1 MGQTRRLDYV
11 DSANPRQGDG
21 DRGDTAR
28 LARFGGIVGAGF
40 AAAVLVLY
48 AFAWLATEV
57 IEQETVA
64 LDNATA
70 TFLRQF
76 TSPQLTAVANVLSLL
91 GSEVVLAMMGLLLIV
106 FVWQRLWGDALV
118 LVLVTGGAEV
128 LNSILKNLFHRT
140 RPTSVIG
147 LITAQQFS
155 FPSGHAMV
163 SVAFYFYLAYL
174 AWRHVH
180 GLWRAALVGGLI
192 LLVLLIG
199 LSRLYLEVHY
209 LSDVVAGYLA
219 GFLWTDA
226 LILARQA
233 LTSRRR
239 AGQAE
244 LANL

>member
-1 MGQTRRLDYV
+1 MQFRQSKQGPIKAMRRR
-11 DSANPRQGDG
+11 SIEM
-21 DRGDTAR
+21 AR
-28 LARFGGIVGAGF
+28 WVGICL
-40 AAAVLVLY
+40 LVCL
-48 AFAWLATEV
+48 LPGV
-57 IEQETVA
+57 I
-64 LDNATA
+64 
-70 TFLRQF
+70 
-76 TSPQLTAVANVLSLL
+76 
-91 GSEVVLAMMGLLLIV
+91 G
-106 FVWQRLWGDALV
+106 
-118 LVLVTGGAEV
+118 
-128 LNSILKNLFHRT
+128 
-140 RPTSVIG
+140 VIG

-174 AWRHVH
+174 AWGYVH

-239 AGQAE
+239 VGQAE